1 MGRYLKSVW
10 TCRYFWLSL
19 VRMDLRNRY
28 RRSVLGVGWSL
39 LHPLIMTAIM
49 CTVFQ
54 RILHAPMPDYLIK
67 VLAGLACWNF
77 ILSTTV
83 QGCQCLYQGEVYIR
97 QYPAPAA
104 IYPLRTAL
112 GALIHFLLA
121 LSVVIGVTW
130 YFKGFANWLVLPS
143 LIPAILLLFILG
155 WSLAVLT
162 GFSNVYFKDT
172 QHLCDLGFQILF
184 YATPII
190 YDPSDL
196 GDGLLSKVVQCN
208 PLVPMLKLFRD
219 PILTARLPD
228 LATLGV
234 ACSSVLLVTTLAA
247 LPLWRLQKTFIFRM

>member
-1 MGRYLKSVW
+1 MGGYLISVW
-10 TCRYFWLSL
+10 RCRYFWLSL
-19 VRMDLRNRY
+19 VKMDLRNRY

-112 GALIHFLLA
+112 GALLHFLLA
-121 LSVVIGVTW
+121 LGVVIGVTW
-130 YFKGFANWLVLPS
+130 YFKGFDNWLVLPS
-143 LIPAILLLFILG
+143 LIPAILLLFVLG

-190 YDPSDL
+190 YEPSDL
-196 GDGLLSKVVQCN
+196 GGGLLSRLVQCN
-208 PLVPMLKLFRD
+208 PLVPVLKLFRD
-219 PILTARLPD
+219 PILDGRLPD
-228 LATLGV
+228 LSTLGV
-234 ACSSVLLVTTLAA
+234 ACLAVSLLAALAA

>member
-1 MGRYLKSVW
+1 MSGYLTAIW
-10 TCRYFWLSL
+10 RTRYFWLSL

-54 RILHAPMPDYLIK
+54 RILHAPMPDYLIS

-77 ILSTTV
+77 VHFTTL
-83 QGCQCLYQGEVYIR
+83 QGCQCLFQGEAYIR
-97 QYPAPAA
+97 QCPAPAA

-121 LSVVIGVTW
+121 LLVVVGVSW
-130 YFKGFANWLVLPS
+130 YFKGISNGVALLS
-143 LIPAILLLFILG
+143 LIPAVLLLFVFG

-162 GFSNVYFKDT
+162 GFMNVYFKDT
-172 QHLCDLGFQILF
+172 QHLCELGFQILF

-190 YDPSDL
+190 YDLKDL
-196 GDGLLSKVVQCN
+196 GDGRLARLVAWN

-219 PILTARLPD
+219 PIVEGQGASALVFGWSGLIVTA
-228 LATLGV
+228 LAT
-234 ACSSVLLVTTLAA
+234 AA
-247 LPLWRLQKTFIFRM
+247 VLPLWKLQKTFIFRM